1 VKFEKL
7 EERKILEFVAVCFFF
22 YFLKVW
28 LSQAQFSDMKTQQGW
43 KICVIKYK

>member
-1 VKFEKL
+1 VKFGTLEEKL
-7 EERKILEFVAVCFFF
+7 DFAAVGFF